1 MTNSKTIDTI
11 NKYYDIIEKVTN
23 NIEATED
30 EKFFVCNL
38 GVELAKTLVQEFGTS
53 TAKQTANVIPTITY

>member
-23 NIEATED
+23 NIKVTED

-38 GVELAKTLVQEFGTS
+38 GVELAKIIKIESTL
-53 TAKQTANVIPTITY
+53 